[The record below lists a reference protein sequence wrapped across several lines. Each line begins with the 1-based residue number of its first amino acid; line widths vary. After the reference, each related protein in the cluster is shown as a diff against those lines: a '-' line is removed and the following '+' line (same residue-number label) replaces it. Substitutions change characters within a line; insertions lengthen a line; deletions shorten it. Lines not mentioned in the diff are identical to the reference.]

1 MSTPSLW
8 GWAGRMRRRQETHTR
23 YGAMTPDDNK
33 AAVRRFFDEA
43 YNGRNP
49 RFFQEAYAE
58 GANPDAAA
66 HGGLPGAAGAERYL
80 EMFLTAFPD
89 LRVEILDLVAEF
101 DVVCCRYVGR
111 GTHTGPLMHR
121 PPRMMPVRETRAVF
135 SLRAPPGRNARNRY
149 STASP
154 AGSWRGLRRC
164 AAPPPECP

>member
-1 MSTPSLW
+1 MSD
-8 GWAGRMRRRQETHTR
+8 QH
-23 YGAMTPDDNK
+23 K
-33 AAVRRFFDEA
+33 ALVRRFFDEA

-89 LRVEILDLVAEF
+89 LRVEILDLVAEC

-111 GTHTGPLMHR
+111 GTHTGPLMHL
-121 PPRMMPVRETRAVF
+121 PPTGRAAEMEGLAYF
-135 SLRAPPGRNARNRY
+135 RFEQGRIVESVNRY
-149 STASP
+149 DAVGLARQLGLLP
-154 AGSWRGLRRC
+154 A
-164 AAPPPECP
+164 PEFR

>member
-1 MSTPSLW
+1 MSD
-8 GWAGRMRRRQETHTR
+8 QH
-23 YGAMTPDDNK
+23 K
-33 AAVRRFFDEA
+33 ALVRRFFDEA

-111 GTHTGPLMHR
+111 GTHTGPLMHL
-121 PPRMMPVRETRAVF
+121 PPTGRAAEMEGLAYF
-135 SLRAPPGRNARNRY
+135 RFEQGRIVESVNRY
-149 STASP
+149 DAVGLARQLGLLP
-154 AGSWRGLRRC
+154 APELR
-164 AAPPPECP
+164 